1 MEIVETEN
9 IKVPNSLIISGL
21 SYTPADEEI
30 FDYVK
35 QYGSEFYEQAIVE
48 FESDEAIQALE
59 DILPL
64 DKPSDEDP
72 KIIHHVKTL
81 ASVYSSKAGTESTQ
95 AFLSKLKGIAKLSG
109 RTFEDILHEELT
121 RITET
126 MAEQTLVEQGE
137 AVEEPSSIPPPS
149 GKMVT
154 PSQTTGTQPSLHPGE
169 LNPTS
174 VESQS
179 HTRPAAALA
188 STGVR
193 GESMHNFNLPPDHF
207 CTPEVQRVVVE
218 HIVKSTEMASQLH
231 SPAKLRSFSGRVPCP
246 NYEVDYDDWR
256 TSVGFYLTDPTVS
269 YSQLVRRIVDSLLP
283 PPRS

>member
-30 FDYVK
+30 FDYLK

-64 DKPSDEDP
+64 EKPSDEDP

-81 ASVYSSKAGTESTQ
+81 ASVYSNKAGTESTQ

-126 MAEQTLVEQGE
+126 MGEQTLVEQGE
-137 AVEEPSSIPPPS
+137 VVEEPSSIPPPS
-149 GKMVT
+149 RKMVT
-154 PSQTTGTQPSLHPGE
+154 PSQTTGTQPSLHPG
-169 LNPTS
+169 
-174 VESQS
+174 
-179 HTRPAAALA
+179 
-188 STGVR
+188 
-193 GESMHNFNLPPDHF
+193 
-207 CTPEVQRVVVE
+207 
-218 HIVKSTEMASQLH
+218 
-231 SPAKLRSFSGRVPCP
+231 
-246 NYEVDYDDWR
+246 
-256 TSVGFYLTDPTVS
+256 
-269 YSQLVRRIVDSLLP
+269 
-283 PPRS
+283 